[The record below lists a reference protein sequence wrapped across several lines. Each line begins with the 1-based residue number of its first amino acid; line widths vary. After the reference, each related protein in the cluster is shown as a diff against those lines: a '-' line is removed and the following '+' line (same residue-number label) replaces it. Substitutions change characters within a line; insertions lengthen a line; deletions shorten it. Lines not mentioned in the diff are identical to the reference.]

1 MLSAEITLTPY
12 MYQVPTTAEK
22 HDLERSYWDL
32 IALSMILETTVEL
45 SQHGMT
51 IIFTI

>member
-1 MLSAEITLTPY
+1 MLSVEITLMPY

-45 SQHGMT
+45 SKHGMT

>member
-1 MLSAEITLTPY
+1 MLSVEITLMPY

-22 HDLERSYWDL
+22 PYIERSYWYL

-45 SQHGMT
+45 S
-51 IIFTI
+51 